1 MKAALYAAPNVIEIK
16 HDLPE
21 PDFKEGILVKVKTTG
36 FCSTDVKSIKGLK
49 KPTRPLPFAFGHEFS
64 GEVVKSTVDKYK
76 EGDRVSVSP
85 FCGCGH
91 CKFCL
96 TGEEQLCRS
105 KTFFSGG
112 STSDFVAVAPN
123 LALKA
128 GFKMA
133 DDVDWEEGA
142 MVEPLACVILA
153 LRKTGFVPG
162 ESVLVLGAG
171 FMGMLNVALAKSW
184 GASRVMVS
192 EPSQFRRD
200 MAMKFGADVI
210 DPTTGE
216 DVGEWARSLVGEGPD
231 VIIAAAGAKA
241 IADAAFQ
248 AAGLGTRIHLFGGM
262 PTGTMMEVSADQ
274 IHYKRVTLLGT
285 SGFRSIDVQTAGDMI
300 NGHSIDVKPL
310 VTDRYSVEEA
320 QTAFEKAQDPNALKV
335 MMENR
340 DFDNL

>member
-1 MKAALYAAPNVIEIK
+1 
-16 HDLPE
+16 
-21 PDFKEGILVKVKTTG
+21 
-36 FCSTDVKSIKGLK
+36 
-49 KPTRPLPFAFGHEFS
+49 
-64 GEVVKSTVDKYK
+64 
-76 EGDRVSVSP
+76 
-85 FCGCGH
+85 
-91 CKFCL
+91 
-96 TGEEQLCRS
+96 
-105 KTFFSGG
+105 
-112 STSDFVAVAPN
+112 
-123 LALKA
+123 
-128 GFKMA
+128 MA

-142 MVEPLACVILA
+142 MAEPLACVILA

-171 FMGMLNVALAKSW
+171 FMGMLNVILAKSW

-200 MAMKFGADVI
+200 MALKFGADVI

-231 VIIAAAGAKA
+231 VIIAAAGAKE
-241 IADAAFQ
+241 IADAAFK
-248 AAGLGTRIHLFGGM
+248 AAGLGSRIHLFGGM
-262 PTGTMMEVSADQ
+262 PTGTMMDVSADQ

-320 QTAFEKAQDPNALKV
+320 QVAFEKAQDPNALKV

-340 DFDNL
+340 DFEKI